1 MAGSAPRPSVQ
12 VAHSSRPR
20 DSQRLSAR
28 RLPARPTL
36 PSRGSHTKKWGLR
49 LRAES
54 VQVSKVWPILDAGR
68 YGRRDG
74 LYVSQAA
81 DTEGAELELGLPG
94 PHEGIHN
101 AHRRQGTHR

>member
-49 LRAES
+49 LKFKSLA
-54 VQVSKVWPILDAGR
+54 DF
-68 YGRRDG
+68 GRRA
-74 LYVSQAA
+74 LWQARRSLHVSQAA